1 MQLTSTR
8 SSAIRRPRR
17 RKVAA
22 AAGGNYVTDGLQWH
36 IDPKT
41 SYSGS
46 GTSLLDLTSNDIDF
60 TMVSSPSYNSTEGSF
75 TFDGTDDMF
84 HSDPEDWGTTV
95 AHKYRGTAA
104 EEKSSFEFWVKMP
117 NTSSNASMRIV
128 SKGFPDGYNTS
139 STNNSH
145 INLNVNKSTFQMRLF
160 ARKRYGSTE
169 HVKISHL
176 TDSNFLISNNA
187 WTHVVLTIDYDAGS
201 DNFNGYLNGSSSASF
216 TATRADFDSLDN
228 DDSDNGPVGSWGI
241 GGEWNYDDGG
251 GDDYGKTF
259 EGSIGIVR
267 YYNKILS
274 SAEISQNYDA
284 EKSRY
289 GH

>member
-17 RKVAA
+17 RRRA
-22 AAGGNYVTDGLQWH
+22 AAGSSYVTDGLQWH

-84 HSDPEDWGTTV
+84 HSDPEDWGTIV
-95 AHKYRGTAA
+95 HHKYRGTAA

-117 NTSSNASMRIV
+117 NTSSNVNMRIV
-128 SKGFPDGYNTS
+128 SKGFPNKFNTAN
-139 STNNSH
+139 TNNSN
-145 INLNVNKSTFQMRLF
+145 IVITVKKSTFQMRLWVK
-160 ARKRYGSTE
+160 KRYGG
-169 HVKISHL
+169 VSHATASYL
-176 TDSNFLISNNA
+176 SDTNFLISNNA
-187 WTHVVLTIDYDAGS
+187 WTHVVLTIDYDADS

-216 TATRADFDSLDN
+216 TATDADFDTLDN
-228 DDSDNGPVGSWGI
+228 NASDNGPVGSWGI
-241 GGEWNYDDGG
+241 GGEWNHDDGIN
-251 GDDYGKTF
+251 GDDYLNPF

-267 YYNKILS
+267 YYNKVLS
-274 SAEISQNYDA
+274 SAEIEQNYDA